1 MQGHDLTHCYT
12 ARDLIYD
19 LNDEGTI
26 KWNSIKPM
34 GVYSP
39 QKMPQAQGPLTGTTQ
54 RVPNMQI
61 YINPMPQHAASTS
74 TQPLQEPSAN
84 VATVSHQSTDFPIQP
99 AISQNQPY
107 YDDFFEDDD
116 YWKYVNWDGKTKFR
130 LDNIKTGMVIDSPD
144 LYKVF
149 FDDDIV
155 YKGSRTSTHSQFNHP
170 HDVGPSQAHL
180 RSGRIRPPRLPPI
193 ASAPDPG
200 LQIPNA

>member
-1 MQGHDLTHCYT
+1 MMPGHDLTHCYI

-19 LNDEGTI
+19 LSDEGAI

-34 GVYSP
+34 GVYGP

-61 YINPMPQHAASTS
+61 YTNPMPQHAVSTS
-74 TQPLQEPSAN
+74 TQPLQGPSAN

-107 YDDFFEDDD
+107 YDDFFEDDE

-130 LDNIKTGMVIDSPD
+130 LDNIKTGIVIDSPD

-149 FDDDIV
+149 FDDDIA
-155 YKGSRTSTHSQFNHP
+155 YEGSRTITHSQFNHP
-170 HDVGPSQAHL
+170 
-180 RSGRIRPPRLPPI
+180 
-193 ASAPDPG
+193 
-200 LQIPNA
+200 

>member
-1 MQGHDLTHCYT
+1 M
-12 ARDLIYD
+12 
-19 LNDEGTI
+19 
-26 KWNSIKPM
+26 
-34 GVYSP
+34 
-39 QKMPQAQGPLTGTTQ
+39 
-54 RVPNMQI
+54 
-61 YINPMPQHAASTS
+61 
-74 TQPLQEPSAN
+74 
-84 VATVSHQSTDFPIQP
+84 SHQSTDFPIQP

-149 FDDDIV
+149 FDDDIA
-155 YKGSRTSTHSQFNHP
+155 YEGSRTSTHSQFNQP
-170 HDVGPSQAHL
+170 QDVGPSQAHL

-200 LQIPNA
+200 LQILNAQTEEVVEERHHVQLETGIEYDLLGHLTKIPAKVSILDLIKTSPMHKK